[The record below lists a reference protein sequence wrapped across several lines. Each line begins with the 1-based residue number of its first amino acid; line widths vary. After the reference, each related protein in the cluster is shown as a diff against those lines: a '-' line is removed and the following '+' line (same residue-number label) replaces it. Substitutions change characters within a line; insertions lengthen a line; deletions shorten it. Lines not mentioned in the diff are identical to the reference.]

1 MTLPTH
7 RILKASKMFPLAQNP
22 EVLKTVTDLP
32 ISLKNKLPTYNICQ
46 YPLNNMTLLFLNK
59 EINIY

>member
-1 MTLPTH
+1 
-7 RILKASKMFPLAQNP
+7 MFALAQNP

-32 ISLKNKLPTYNICQ
+32 ISLKNKLPTYTICQ
-46 YPLNNMTLLFLNK
+46 YPLNNKTLLFLNK